1 MPFVRLGDRST
12 ANVVLDDE
20 KVRLAAQRQA
30 RDQAKVAEH
39 YGINPSSQGY
49 KFGKHPMTRGFV
61 RSPPPPFAKANSP
74 WNPPEADPNSPAGQ
88 LQSTMAKNGAF
99 WDGSHQ
105 HLGKSRSSP
114 QLQHS
119 GENVMAC
126 HPLSAELR
134 RWERLAAVTERGEVN
149 KDIQLATMSGK
160 MSESVEEEKPRGRV
174 GGLVNFPKY
183 MLINNCHLKTTDLGR
198 FQREQVE
205 LQRQADETA
214 ARGDTS
220 SEATMDNSIGEGSV
234 PFATASWGAPLLR
247 QKNTGTHWAGS
258 GLPGGRMQR
267 HSSFLRMG

>member
-1 MPFVRLGDRST
+1 
-12 ANVVLDDE
+12 
-20 KVRLAAQRQA
+20 
-30 RDQAKVAEH
+30 
-39 YGINPSSQGY
+39 
-49 KFGKHPMTRGFV
+49 MTRGFV

-220 SEATMDNSIGEGSV
+220 SEVTWLLINPISNNKNNNSNN
-234 PFATASWGAPLLR
+234 
-247 QKNTGTHWAGS
+247 KNNKNNNSNSNNNNNNNYNNNYNNSNETS
-258 GLPGGRMQR
+258 LV
-267 HSSFLRMG
+267 